1 MAQKIPLFNKKTIKE
16 LCSNI
21 TINDEQRNAAYDWL
35 DRLEKDQLRDEK
47 KNYFRFA
54 TKVLG
59 PILGYPVEDFDFDQ
73 SVEFIFTDSAGTD
86 IVCVEAKGTSVK
98 DLSAPQHRDKKEH
111 GTPIKQTWNYM
122 GEKDLDY
129 GICTNYKDFVLITRA
144 HGLRKQHE
152 FDFTT
157 IKNNDTKL
165 KEFIAIFSREQII
178 DIGFV
183 ETLYSKSL
191 LQEKDLTTN
200 FYNLFH
206 ETRRMMIQVFQEKEG
221 VELEDALHYTQ
232 LFLNRLIFIYFA
244 EDNGT
249 IYNRLL
255 RERIISH
262 LKAGQ
267 LSENSQK
274 IFNEIQSLFKDLDKG
289 SKFQNIFEF
298 NGELFKEPIPSQIYF
313 FDLKDPHSF
322 DDIRKKSNY
331 SVRNV
336 LDEEL
341 EENFRKYKDQINPII
356 RNILVM
362 DRYNFNTDINVNIL
376 GHIFEQSIGDI
387 ENILGIE
394 LSERKKDGV
403 YYTPEYITDYIC
415 RNTILPCLSN
425 NGATD
430 VIELLDEYENNIE
443 ELEEKIKKIKILD
456 PACGSGAFLIKSVEI
471 LLELDDQIEKI
482 KHPAQVL
489 AQASLHESIV
499 EKTIIPIIEN
509 NIFGVDKNKE
519 AVEITK
525 LSLFLKLA
533 GPNRK
538 LIDLSKNIRVGNSL
552 LDDSSLIGEQA
563 FNWKKNFAG
572 VLNNGKFDVV
582 IGNPPYFN
590 VEKLGLKSP
599 YVEGLQKYYAEIW
612 EDKSDILI
620 YFVKKALELTKTKV
634 GFIIKNAFLFSDKAK
649 KFRNYVLSEGPISE
663 IVNFENY
670 FVFDGADVTTAIV
683 QFDKN
688 KKDSKCNAMN
698 LRRSDYDSEKIS
710 EIIEHKALFFELP
723 LKKDS
728 VFALVD
734 EKIDKLNSKIDKAGT
749 PIGELFKIG
758 SGMQTGLNKI
768 FISTESFSNFPQQ
781 FIKKRISGDIIEKY
795 FIKKERGYCL
805 YVEDVENFEDL
816 PKVIRD
822 YLLSHKRELENR
834 ADKKRRKTSK
844 WWNYTF
850 AMHKEYYDLDKLWC
864 SYRDSE
870 NRFVFDNTKEYL
882 GFTNTTVIFDTNKKI
897 SLKYLLALLYS
908 NLMNFR
914 FRSIGKPTGGGLRE
928 YFENGV
934 SKLCIPEISST
945 QQQPFIEKADTMM
958 SLNKEFFEKIDN
970 FLELLKQN
978 FQLKKIPTNLE
989 KFYELPDD
997 EFFDE
1002 PILNGIELSLEEQE
1016 KWNQYFKSRKKE
1028 ILTLK
1033 WKIGELE
1040 MEIDDMV
1047 YELYDITKR
1056 EQKIIEES

>member
-1 MAQKIPLFNKKTIKE
+1 MAQHKPLFNNRTIKK
-16 LCSNI
+16 LCSGT
-21 TINDEQRNAAYDWL
+21 TISDLQRNAAYDWL
-35 DRLEKDQLRDEK
+35 DRLKKDELRDEK

-54 TKVLG
+54 AKVLG
-59 PILGYPVEDFDFDQ
+59 PVLGYPVDDFDFDQ
-73 SVEFIFTDSAGTD
+73 SVEFIFTDSSGTD
-86 IVCVEAKGTSVK
+86 IVCFEAKGTDT
-98 DLSAPQHRDKKEH
+98 DLFAPQHREKKEH
-111 GTPIKQTWNYM
+111 ETPIKQTWNYM

-129 GICTNYKDFVLITRA
+129 GICTNYRKFVLITRG
-144 HGLRKQHE
+144 HGLKKLHE
-152 FDFTT
+152 FDFST
-157 IKNNDTKL
+157 ITDDSKL
-165 KEFIAIFSREQII
+165 KEFIAIFSRKQII
-178 DIGFV
+178 DDGFV
-183 ETLYSKSL
+183 ETLYSRSID
-191 LQEKDLTTN
+191 QEQDITTN
-200 FYNLFH
+200 FYNLYH
-206 ETRRMMIQVFQEKEG
+206 ATRRMMIQAFQEKDG
-221 VELEDALHYTQ
+221 VELGDAVHYTQ
-232 LFLNRLIFIYFA
+232 LFLNRLIFVYFA
-244 EDNGT
+244 EDNG
-249 IYNRLL
+249 ILYNRLL
-255 RERIISH
+255 RERIIP
-262 LKAGQ
+262 LLEAGQ
-267 LSENSQK
+267 LSENSQEVFNK
-274 IFNEIQSLFKDLDKG
+274 IQNLFKDLDKG
-289 SKFQNIFEF
+289 STFLRISGF
-298 NGELFKEPIPSQIYF
+298 NGELFKVQIPAHIYF
-313 FDLKDPHSF
+313 LDLKDPHSF
-322 DDIRKKSNY
+322 DEIRKKSPY
-331 SVRNV
+331 SIKNE

-341 EENFRKYKDQINPII
+341 EKNFRKYNDQINPII
-356 RNILVM
+356 KNILVM
-362 DRYNFNTDINVNIL
+362 DRYDFSTDINVNIL

-415 RNTILPCLSN
+415 RNTILPFLSN

-430 VIELLDEYENNIE
+430 VFELITEYDNNIE

-471 LLELDDQIEKI
+471 LLELVDQIEKI
-482 KHPAQVL
+482 KHPTQVL
-489 AQASLHESIV
+489 PQTTIHESID
-499 EKTIIPIIEN
+499 EKTIISIIEK
-509 NIFGVDKNKE
+509 NIFGVDKNNE

-525 LSLFLKLA
+525 LSLFLKLV

-552 LDDSSLIGEQA
+552 LDDSSLIGDQA
-563 FNWKKNFAG
+563 FNWKKEFAE

-590 VEKLGLKSP
+590 VEKLGLNSP
-599 YVEGLQKYYAEIW
+599 YVEGLQKYYDEIW

-620 YFVKKALELTKTKV
+620 YFVKKALDLTKTKV

-649 KFRNYVLSEGPISE
+649 KFRNYVLSKGSISE
-663 IVNFENY
+663 IINFENY
-670 FVFDGADVTTAIV
+670 YVFDDADVTTAIV

-688 KKDSKCNAMN
+688 KKDSKCEVLN
-698 LRRSDYDSEKIS
+698 LKRSDYDPEKIS
-710 EIIEHKALFFELP
+710 EIIDRKNLFSKLT

-734 EKIDKLNSKIDKAGT
+734 EKTDKLNSKIDKAGT

-768 FISTESFSNFPQQ
+768 FMSNESFNDFPRQ
-781 FIKKRISGDIIEKY
+781 FIKKRMSGDIIEKY
-795 FIKKERGYCL
+795 FIKKETEYCL

-816 PKVIRD
+816 PKIIRD
-822 YLLSHKRELENR
+822 YLLEHKDELAGR

-850 AMHKEYYDLDKLWC
+850 AMHKELYDADKLWC

-870 NRFVFDNTKEYL
+870 NRFVFDDTKEYL
-882 GFTNTTVIFDTNKKI
+882 GFTNTTVIFGTNKKI
-897 SLKYLLALLYS
+897 SLKYLLATLHS

-934 SKLCIPEISST
+934 SKLCIPEIPSA
-945 QQQPFIEKADTMM
+945 QQQPFIEKTDSLIA
-958 SLNKEFFEKIDN
+958 LNKEFYEKIDN

-978 FQLKKIPTNLE
+978 FQLKKIPKDLE
-989 KFYELPDD
+989 KFYELHDD
-997 EFFDE
+997 EFCDE
-1002 PILNGIELSLEEQE
+1002 LMRNDIQLSLKKQEE
-1016 KWNQYFKSRKKE
+1016 WNQHFKSRKKE

-1040 MEIDDMV
+1040 MEIEDMV
-1047 YELYDITKR
+1047 YELYGLTKK